1 MPYNKLNISGAKADV
16 LAWVHHDLSLDE
28 QNMLRNVSRLP
39 CLYKH
44 VALMPDAHL
53 GIGSMVGSV
62 VATKDAVIPATVG
75 VDIGCFTGDT
85 LVPTSDGKSYSLKE
99 LTESDKEIVVYACTE
114 SGKIVAATATAKK
127 TRSKAA
133 LVKVV
138 LDNGAEIRC
147 TPDHK
152 FMLRDGSF
160 TEAIDLKSGESLM
173 PLYREIDKDGYVL
186 VQQNYS
192 GRMQKAHWIVARNGL
207 LGKVPRFENDRTV
220 IHHKN
225 FDEADNRPENLEFMS
240 AAAHSAYQRS
250 LVERN
255 EHWQSAEFEAN
266 RVKAIAEK
274 AKTAEGY
281 AFFAE
286 RGTKNILKYMGEN
299 SEHFK
304 MSVAGNGM
312 RGKKFLVEYNQSEK
326 GRAKSKE
333 IANRLYDC
341 ETCGTKIKSGIGLHN
356 HRLYTHGYN
365 HKVVAVETLP
375 EREDV
380 YCLTVPEYHNF
391 ALEAGVFVHNC
402 GMMAV
407 KTPFKSGILDGKLK
421 ELRHEIERAIPV
433 GFNHHKESDWFA
445 SRWAG
450 WDTFDA
456 LHKGVQDRQKKA
468 MLQMGT
474 LGGGNHFIEVCLDT
488 EDNVWLMLHSGSR
501 NIGKE
506 IAERHIATAKT
517 LHRLNELPDP
527 NLAYFIHGT
536 KEFQDYWKDLEW
548 AQGYAMMN
556 RQVMMKRLLKSFNR
570 MFNKQKE
577 FRPEIEVNAHHNYV
591 ALEEHFGEKVFITR
605 KGAINAEAGRYGI
618 IPGSMGAKSFI
629 IKGLGNPQSYN
640 SCSHGAGRKMS
651 RTAAKKRFTREDLER
666 MTKGVECRKD
676 SGVIDE
682 IPGAYKDID
691 EVMRNQSDLVEIV
704 AELKQVVCVKG

>member
-1 MPYNKLNISGAKADV
+1 MPYNKLNISGAKADI
-16 LAWVHHDLSLDE
+16 LAWVNHDLSIDE

-85 LVPTSDGKSYSLKE
+85 LVPTLDGNSYSLRELAENEKE
-99 LTESDKEIVVYACTE
+99 FVVYACTE
-114 SGKIVAATATAKK
+114 SGKIVAAKATAKK
-127 TRSKAA
+127 TRTDAE
-133 LVKVV
+133 LVKVT

-152 FMLRDGSF
+152 FMLRDGNF
-160 TEAIDLKSGESLM
+160 VEAKDLKTGESLM
-173 PLYREIDKDGYVL
+173 PLYRETDKDGYVL

-192 GRMQKAHWIVARNGL
+192 GRMQKAHWIVARSGL
-207 LGKVPRFENDRTV
+207 LGKVPRFEGEQTV

-225 FDEADNRPENLEFMS
+225 FDESDNRPENLEFMS
-240 AAAHSAYQRS
+240 ASAHSAYHRG

-255 EHWQSAEFEAN
+255 EHWQSAEFEAK
-266 RVKAIAEK
+266 RVKALAEK
-274 AKTAEGY
+274 AQTAEGHSY
-281 AFFAE
+281 FAG
-286 RGTKNILKYMGEN
+286 RGTKNILKYMEEN
-299 SEHFK
+299 PEHFK
-304 MSVAGNGM
+304 MSVAGNGK
-312 RGKKFLVEYNQSEK
+312 RGKSFLVAYNQSGK

-333 IANRLYDC
+333 IANRFYDC
-341 ETCGTKIKSGIGLHN
+341 ETCGEQVKSGIGLHN
-356 HRLYTHGYN
+356 HRLYGHGYN
-365 HKVVAVETLP
+365 HKVVCVEP
-375 EREDV
+375 IVEREDV

-433 GFNHHKESDWFA
+433 GFNAYKESVDEA
-445 SRWAG
+445 SYWDG
-450 WDTFDA
+450 WNEFDT
-456 LHKGVQDRQKKA
+456 LHKGVQDRKKKA
-468 MLQMGT
+468 MVQLGT

-488 EDNVWLMLHSGSR
+488 ESNVWLMLHSGSR

-527 NLAYFIHGT
+527 NLAYFIQGT
-536 KEFQDYWKDLEW
+536 DEFKHYWRDLEW
-548 AQGYAMMN
+548 AQKYAMKN
-556 RQVMMKRLLKSFNR
+556 REIMMKRLLKSFNR
-570 MFNKQKE
+570 MFNHRKE
-577 FRPEIEVNAHHNYV
+577 FRPEIMVNCHHNYV

-605 KGAINAEAGRYGI
+605 KGAINAERERYGI

-629 IKGLGNPQSYN
+629 IKGLGNAQSYN
-640 SCSHGAGRKMS
+640 SCSHGAGRKLS
-651 RTAAKKRFTREDLER
+651 RTAAKKKFTREDLER
-666 MTKGVECRKD
+666 QTQGVECRKD
-676 SGVIDE
+676 SGVVDE
-682 IPGAYKDID
+682 IPGAYKNID
-691 EVMRNQSDLVEIV
+691 EVMHNQSDLVEIV